1 MSRPRSNK
9 STNGRLFMMRAAL
22 RALSAIAPPLAD
34 RWAMDLFYRPQ
45 RRREEPEVAATA
57 CHRWRVHTR
66 AGWLTAW
73 DYGAGPTVLLVHG
86 WSGAAAQ
93 WSGFIGP
100 LVRAGYNAVAL
111 DLPAHGFSDG
121 ARTNLKEFVEAILD
135 TAERVKPIHAV
146 VAHSFGATATT
157 LALGRGLRARRAVL
171 IAPPARDVPGFV
183 HAFARQ
189 LGLPLAG
196 EDRLVAR
203 MRQRFG
209 DLAQF
214 DARRV
219 AATLDTPAL
228 LFHDH
233 DDRQIPFAEGEALA
247 RAWRGARIRPLHGL
261 GHNRPL
267 ADADVVREALAFIA
281 GPAGS
286 ERAGASVTPFAAA
299 APPMPG

>member
-1 MSRPRSNK
+1 MSKQCSNK
-9 STNGRLFMMRAAL
+9 STNGRLFMVRAAV
-22 RALSAIAPPLAD
+22 RTLSAIAPPLGD
-34 RWAMDLFYRPQ
+34 RLAMGLFYRPQ
-45 RRREEPEVAATA
+45 RRREQPEVRAAA
-57 CHRWRVHTR
+57 CHRWRVDTR

-73 DYGAGPTVLLVHG
+73 DYGAGPTVLLIHG

-157 LALGRGLRARRAVL
+157 LALGRGLRAQRVVL
-171 IAPPARDVPGFV
+171 IAPPARDVPGYV

-189 LGLPLAG
+189 LGLPPAR
-196 EDRLVAR
+196 EPRLVAR
-203 MRQRFG
+203 MRRRFG

-228 LFHDH
+228 LFHDQ
-233 DDRQIPFAEGEALA
+233 DDRQIPFAEGESLA
-247 RAWRGARIRPLHGL
+247 RAWPGARMRRLQGL

-267 ADADVVREALAFIA
+267 ADPGVVREALAFIA
-281 GPAGS
+281 GPQRPS
-286 ERAGASVTPFAAA
+286 ASVISLATVGLPL
-299 APPMPG
+299 PG